1 MIFFGVKT
9 KIGGITIQECIEM
22 SVFAPKKQTIIDPD
36 RYQRKTVEKS
46 NKPRVSICNKVK
58 IRQSSV
64 KNEEGDTIPNTAIC
78 TDHEHCPLQK
88 SCFFDTLIDDIWK
101 ATDIDTDL
109 EDLVIQ
115 KLEESFT
122 DHRSISEAA
131 VWVISYLEDRK
142 KYLIEN
148 KTRKV
153 LLGPHTLKF
162 KHIFIIEKIIEI
174 LENIINEYR
183 CSEFVG
189 CAISYHDSIKLIF

>member
-1 MIFFGVKT
+1 
-9 KIGGITIQECIEM
+9 M

-36 RYQRKTVEKS
+36 RYQRKTVEDSK
-46 NKPRVSICNKVK
+46 KPHVSICNKVK

-78 TDHEHCPLQK
+78 TDHEHCPLLK
-88 SCFFDTLIDDIWK
+88 SCFFDTLIDDIYE
-101 ATDIDTDL
+101 TDIDTDL

-153 LLGPHTLKF
+153 LLGPHTLEF
-162 KHIFIIEKIIEI
+162 KHIFIIEKIIKI
-174 LENIINEYR
+174 LENIIDVHK